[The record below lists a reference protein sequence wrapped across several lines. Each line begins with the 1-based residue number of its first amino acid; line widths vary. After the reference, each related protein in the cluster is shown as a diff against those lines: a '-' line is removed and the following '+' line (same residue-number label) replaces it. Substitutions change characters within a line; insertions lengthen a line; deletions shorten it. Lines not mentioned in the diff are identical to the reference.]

1 MKPTTSTLAAS
12 LLAATVATLVAPAAS
27 AADFP
32 AGTYAAS
39 GVTLSFDGKGHFRGS
54 QQDAVVVEGDY
65 NVKGDQLEFADKSGP
80 WACPAEQTG
89 TYGWKPKG
97 ETLTFSK
104 VADACDERVQSLT
117 TRPWKKQGSKS

>member
-1 MKPTTSTLAAS
+1 MKPTTSTLPIS
-12 LLAATVATLVAPAAS
+12 LLAATLAVSAAS

-39 GVTLSFDGKGHFRGS
+39 GITLNFDGKGHFRGS
-54 QQDAVVVEGDY
+54 QKDAVVVEGSY

-89 TYGWKPKG
+89 TYGWKPNG

-104 VADACDERVQSLT
+104 IADACNERVQSLT
-117 TRPWKKQGSKS
+117 THSWKKASSKS

>member
-1 MKPTTSTLAAS
+1 MNPTKSTPAAFLAAMI
-12 LLAATVATLVAPAAS
+12 AATAVSSAA

-39 GVTLSFDGKGHFRGS
+39 GITLTFDGNGHFRGS
-54 QQDAVVVEGDY
+54 QKDAVVVEGVY

-97 ETLTFSK
+97 DTLTFSK

-117 TRPWKKQGSKS
+117 ARSWKKQSAKS